1 MTRRSGHGT
10 SLCAMTLCV
19 MFLFL
24 HMAILPAAAEESALP
39 DLSRANAVYLYN
51 LENDRVLVSKNT
63 DLPLFPASTVKIM
76 TGLVASE
83 ALAGRLQETV
93 TVTRAMVDASSGF
106 RMYLEVGEIVTA
118 EQLLY
123 AALCGGYNDAC
134 VVLAYLV
141 AGSVD
146 AFVAQ
151 MNLRAAEL
159 GMSSTV
165 YTNPTGMHNDRM
177 VTTVEDSVRLARAA
191 MENET
196 YMRVVST
203 VKYTMSA
210 NNMAPAR
217 TFYNRNA
224 MIARNTTAR
233 YYNANVTGMNA
244 GTTTEGGYCVVA
256 SAENGAGDLH
266 YLCIVMGA
274 GEDLPEQ
281 GGTIYSYEIANAL
294 LDYAM
299 DGFGMV
305 RILDTETVL
314 SHAHV
319 GLTERNETVGLL
331 PEHEVSVY
339 LPTNVSVSELQ
350 YRVMLNDENMKAPVR
365 TGDVLGMVSV
375 SYDGKLLATV
385 NLCAAEDVDASPFLA
400 GLDRISEY
408 TTGRR
413 FLLICG
419 YAVLLLLGYFVG
431 IPYLRKRRNR
441 KRAKYF

>member
-1 MTRRSGHGT
+1 M
-10 SLCAMTLCV
+10 
-19 MFLFL
+19 
-24 HMAILPAAAEESALP
+24 AEELSMP

-51 LENDRVLVSKNT
+51 VENDHVLASKNT

-76 TGLVASE
+76 TGLMAAE

-106 RMYLEVGEIVTA
+106 RMYLEAGETVTA

-134 VVLAYLV
+134 VVLAHLV

-151 MNLRAAEL
+151 MNLRATEL
-159 GMSSTV
+159 GMNSTV

-177 VTTVEDSVRLARAA
+177 VTTVEDTVRLARAA

-196 YMRVVST
+196 YMKVVST
-203 VKYTMSA
+203 VKYAMPA
-210 NNMAPAR
+210 NNTAPAR

-256 SAENGAGDLH
+256 TAENGAGDLH

-281 GGTIYSYEIANAL
+281 GGTVYSYEIANAL

-299 DGFGMV
+299 DGFDMV
-305 RILDTETVL
+305 KILDAETVL
-314 SHAHV
+314 SRTPV
-319 GLTERNETVGLL
+319 GLTERSETVGLL
-331 PEHEVSVY
+331 PDREVSVY
-339 LPTNVSVSELQ
+339 LPANVSPSDLQ
-350 YRVMLNDENMKAPVR
+350 YRIMLHNENIKAPVHA
-365 TGDVLGMVSV
+365 GDVLGMVSI
-375 SYDGKLLATV
+375 SHDGKLLATV
-385 NLCAAEDVDASPFLA
+385 NLCADADVEESPFLA
-400 GLDRISEY
+400 GLDRISQY
-408 TTGRR
+408 TTSRR
-413 FLLICG
+413 FLLICA

-441 KRAKYF
+441 KRAKFF

>member
-1 MTRRSGHGT
+1 MRREHGRRMP
-10 SLCAMTLCV
+10 LCAAALSLIL
-19 MFLFL
+19 LFL
-24 HMAILPAAAEESALP
+24 YVATLPVMAAESGIP

-51 LENDRVLVSKNT
+51 VENDSVLASKNV

-76 TGLVASE
+76 TGLVAVE
-83 ALAGRLQETV
+83 ALQGRLHETV
-93 TVTRAMVDASSGF
+93 TVTRAMVDAASGF
-106 RMYLEVGEIVTA
+106 RMYLEAGETVTA

-151 MNLRAAEL
+151 MNARAAAL

-177 VTTVEDSVRLARAA
+177 VTTAADTLLLARAA

-196 YMRVVST
+196 YMEIVST
-203 VKYTMSA
+203 VKYTMSE
-210 NNMAPAR
+210 NNVAPSR

-233 YYNANVTGMNA
+233 YYNAHVTGMNA

-256 SAENGAGDLH
+256 SASGGEDGLH

-274 GEDLPEQ
+274 GEDPEEM
-281 GGTIYSYEIANAL
+281 GGTVYSYAIANEL

-299 DGFGMV
+299 DNFGMV
-305 RILDTETVL
+305 NILDTETVL
-314 SHAHV
+314 SHVEV
-319 GLTERNETVGLL
+319 GLTEQNETVGLL
-331 PEHEVSVY
+331 PQRAVSVY
-339 LPTNVSVSELQ
+339 LPTDISGEDLQ
-350 YRVMLNDENMKAPVR
+350 YRVMLNDENIKAPIR
-365 TGDVLGMVSV
+365 AGDVLGMVSV
-375 SYDGKLLATV
+375 SYEGKLLTTV

-400 GLDRISEY
+400 GLDRISQY

-413 FLLICG
+413 FLLMCG
-419 YAVLLLLGYFVG
+419 YAVLLLLGYFVW

>member
-1 MTRRSGHGT
+1 M
-10 SLCAMTLCV
+10 
-19 MFLFL
+19 
-24 HMAILPAAAEESALP
+24 P

-51 LENDRVLVSKNT
+51 VENDHVLASKNT

-76 TGLVASE
+76 TGLMAAE

-106 RMYLEVGEIVTA
+106 RMYLEAGETVTA

-134 VVLAYLV
+134 VVLAHLV

-151 MNLRAAEL
+151 MNLRATEL
-159 GMSSTV
+159 GMNSTV

-177 VTTVEDSVRLARAA
+177 VTTVEDTVRLARAA

-196 YMRVVST
+196 YMKVVST
-203 VKYTMSA
+203 VKYAMPA
-210 NNMAPAR
+210 NNTAPAR

-256 SAENGAGDLH
+256 TAENGAGDLH

-281 GGTIYSYEIANAL
+281 GGTVYSYEIANAL

-299 DGFGMV
+299 DGFDMV
-305 RILDTETVL
+305 KILDAETVL
-314 SHAHV
+314 SRTPV
-319 GLTERNETVGLL
+319 GLTERSETVGLL
-331 PEHEVSVY
+331 PDREVSVY
-339 LPTNVSVSELQ
+339 LPANVSPSDLQ
-350 YRVMLNDENMKAPVR
+350 YRIMLHNENIKAPVHA
-365 TGDVLGMVSV
+365 GDVLGMVSI
-375 SYDGKLLATV
+375 SHDGKLLATV
-385 NLCAAEDVDASPFLA
+385 NLCADADVEESPFLA
-400 GLDRISEY
+400 GLDRISQY
-408 TTGRR
+408 TTSRR
-413 FLLICG
+413 FLLICA

-441 KRAKYF
+441 KRAKFF

>member
-1 MTRRSGHGT
+1 MRGKRQH
-10 SLCAMTLCV
+10 LPALLCV
-19 MFLFL
+19 ALCVVFLTFHVATL
-24 HMAILPAAAEESALP
+24 SVIAEELPVP

-51 LENDRVLVSKNT
+51 IENDRVLASKNT
-63 DLPLFPASTVKIM
+63 DLPVFPASTVKIM
-76 TGLVASE
+76 TGLVAVE
-83 ALAGRLQETV
+83 ALESRLDETV
-93 TVTRAMVDASSGF
+93 TVTRAMVDAASGF
-106 RMYLEVGEIVTA
+106 RMYLEPGEIVTA

-134 VVLAYLV
+134 IVLSYLV

-146 AFVAQ
+146 ALVAR

-159 GMSSTV
+159 GMNATT
-165 YTNPTGMHNDRM
+165 YTNPTGMHSDSM
-177 VTTVEDSVRLARAA
+177 VTTTEDTARLARTA

-196 YMRVVST
+196 YMKIVST

-210 NNMAPAR
+210 NNMAPSR

-224 MIARNTTAR
+224 MVARNITSR
-233 YYNANVTGMNA
+233 YYNPNVTGMNA

-256 SAENGAGDLH
+256 SAEDDTGDLH

-281 GGTIYSYEIANAL
+281 GGTVYSYEIANAL

-305 RILDTETVL
+305 KILDTEMVL
-314 SHAHV
+314 SRV
-319 GLTERNETVGLL
+319 EVELTERHETVGLL
-331 PEHEVSVY
+331 PERAVSVY
-339 LPTNVSVSELQ
+339 LPASVSEADLQ
-350 YRVMLNDENMKAPVR
+350 YRVMLHEESVRAPVR
-365 TGDVLGMVSV
+365 AGEVLGLVSI
-375 SYDGKLLATV
+375 SHDGKLLATV
-385 NLCAAEDVDASPFLA
+385 NLCAAGDVEESPFLA
-400 GLDRISEY
+400 ALDRISVY
-408 TTGRR
+408 TTSRR

-419 YAVLLLLGYFVG
+419 YAVLLLLGYFVLL
-431 IPYLRKRRNR
+431 PYWRKRRNR

>member
-1 MTRRSGHGT
+1 MRRNRQHLT
-10 SLCAMTLCV
+10 ALLCVVLCAV
-19 MFLFL
+19 FLSL
-24 HMAILPAAAEESALP
+24 HTVTLPAAAEEISMP

-51 LENDRVLVSKNT
+51 VENDRVLASKNT

-76 TGLVASE
+76 TGLVAVE
-83 ALAGRLQETV
+83 ALKGKLDETV

-106 RMYLEVGEIVTA
+106 RMYLEAGEIVTA

-141 AGSVD
+141 AGSID
-146 AFVAQ
+146 AFVAR

-159 GMSSTV
+159 GMSGTT
-165 YTNPTGMHNDRM
+165 YTNPTGLHSDSM
-177 VTTVEDSVRLARAA
+177 VTTVEDTVRLARVA

-196 YMRVVST
+196 YMKFVST

-210 NNMAPAR
+210 NNMAPSR

-233 YYNANVTGMNA
+233 YYNSYVTGLNA

-305 RILDTETVL
+305 TILDTDTVL
-314 SHAHV
+314 SRVEV
-319 GLTERNETVGLL
+319 GLTERHETVGLM
-331 PEHEVSVY
+331 PERAISVY
-339 LPTNVSVSELQ
+339 LPTGVTAADLQ
-350 YRVMLNDENMKAPVR
+350 YRVMLHEETIQAPVHA
-365 TGDVLGMVSV
+365 GDVLGMVSI
-375 SYDGKLLATV
+375 SHDGKLLATV
-385 NLCAAEDVDASPFLA
+385 NLCAAEDIDESPFLA
-400 GLDRISEY
+400 ALNRISDY
-408 TTGRR
+408 TTSRR
-413 FLLICG
+413 FLLICS
-419 YAVLLLLGYFVG
+419 YAVLLLFGYFVG
-431 IPYLRKRRNR
+431 VPYWRRRRNR

>member
-1 MTRRSGHGT
+1 MTTFVQIDIYSAIWALLLMRTPVSAT
-10 SLCAMTLCV
+10 CWCTLWCI
-19 MFLFL
+19 FRLKE
-24 HMAILPAAAEESALP
+24 IE
-39 DLSRANAVYLYN
+39 RT
-51 LENDRVLVSKNT
+51 VSNNCLARFINQITKHI
-63 DLPLFPASTVKIM
+63 KIM

-210 NNMAPAR
+210 NN
-217 TFYNRNA
+217 
-224 MIARNTTAR
+224 
-233 YYNANVTGMNA
+233 
-244 GTTTEGGYCVVA
+244 
-256 SAENGAGDLH
+256 
-266 YLCIVMGA
+266 
-274 GEDLPEQ
+274 
-281 GGTIYSYEIANAL
+281 
-294 LDYAM
+294 
-299 DGFGMV
+299 
-305 RILDTETVL
+305 
-314 SHAHV
+314 
-319 GLTERNETVGLL
+319 
-331 PEHEVSVY
+331 
-339 LPTNVSVSELQ
+339 
-350 YRVMLNDENMKAPVR
+350 
-365 TGDVLGMVSV
+365 
-375 SYDGKLLATV
+375 
-385 NLCAAEDVDASPFLA
+385 
-400 GLDRISEY
+400 
-408 TTGRR
+408 
-413 FLLICG
+413 
-419 YAVLLLLGYFVG
+419 
-431 IPYLRKRRNR
+431 
-441 KRAKYF
+441 